1 MKKKLFLTVATTLIC
16 ISLSACGKNENV
28 VAVEEAIAT
37 LSESSSYKEIGQVY
51 KLYDE
56 LNHDDSEKVD
66 NVDVLEKYIE
76 LGRGKFTLTNELI
89 DEIENHITPSE
100 NLGISAFQGTVMAN
114 GKSEHGFLDCEVPE
128 ITKTEQIDDYTYEIT
143 GNFKAKDEYN
153 DVVKCKFTAE
163 CYFIPNTGE
172 KENEYWL
179 ITDIEITQKN

>member
-1 MKKKLFLTVATTLIC
+1 MKKKLLLLLVSLMC
-16 ISLSACGKNENV
+16 ISLCACGKSENV
-28 VAVEEAIAT
+28 VAVEEAITT
-37 LSESSSYKEIGQVY
+37 LSETSSYREIGQVY

-56 LNHDDSEKVD
+56 LNHEDSEKVD

-76 LGRGKFTLTNELI
+76 LGRGKFALTNELI
-89 DEIENHITPSE
+89 AEIENHITPSE

-114 GKSEHGFLDCEVPE
+114 GKSEHGFLECEVPE
-128 ITKTEQIDDYTYEIT
+128 ITKTEQIDEYTYEIT

-163 CYFIPNTGE
+163 CYFVPNTGE

-179 ITDIEITQKN
+179 ITDIKITQKN